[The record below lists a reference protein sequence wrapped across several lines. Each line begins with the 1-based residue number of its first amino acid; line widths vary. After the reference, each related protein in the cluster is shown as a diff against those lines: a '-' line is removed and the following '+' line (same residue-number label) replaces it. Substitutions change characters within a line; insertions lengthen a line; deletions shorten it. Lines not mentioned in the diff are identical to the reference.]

1 MSNEIFEKEFDKGVI
16 EYGGRPV
23 CLVCNIQ
30 FTKLS
35 LSKDKIQRVFMT
47 KKYQNNDISEHEEID
62 EKLMQIY
69 GNGDSFLLN
78 CYDENE
84 YYSCEFC
91 EKPPRGQGIF
101 SGRIL

>member
-1 MSNEIFEKEFDKGVI
+1 MNDDIFEKEFDKGVI

-23 CLVCNIQ
+23 CLVRNIH

-69 GNGDSFLLN
+69 ENGDSFLLN

-84 YYSCEFC
+84 YYSCEFS